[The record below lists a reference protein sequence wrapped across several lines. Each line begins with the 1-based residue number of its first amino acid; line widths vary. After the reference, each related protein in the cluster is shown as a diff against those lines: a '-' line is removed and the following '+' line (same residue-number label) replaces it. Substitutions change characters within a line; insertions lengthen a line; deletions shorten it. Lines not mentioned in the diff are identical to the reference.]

1 MEGEDYLST
10 PIFRATPGDFDILKW
25 WQDNKAQY
33 PRLAQVAKDIL
44 SVPITGVGV
53 ERVFNVTK
61 DIINDRRHRLNAE
74 TIRKLTMMRDQY
86 QRTLDTEPLE
96 SADNVDNGNS
106 LEDLY
111 TLPVGE
117 GSFSAEDTD
126 LDSDANVGDTN
137 SDSEDSPRP
146 YPPQKRRRTGL

>member
-10 PIFRATPGDFDILKW
+10 PIVRPSGDFDILKW
-25 WQDNKAQY
+25 WQQNKGHY

-74 TIRKLTMMRDQY
+74 TIRKLTIMRDRY
-86 QRTLDTEPLE
+86 QQHAGPLPAVT
-96 SADNVDNGNS
+96 SS
-106 LEDLY
+106 YPDLFQLWDDFPFNE
-111 TLPVGE
+111 TDSIMIAG
-117 GSFSAEDTD
+117 DTD
-126 LDSDANVGDTN
+126 GEDSDGSGTEETPVR
-137 SDSEDSPRP
+137 PRP
-146 YPPQKRRRTGL
+146 EKRRRIGS

>member
-10 PIFRATPGDFDILKW
+10 PIVRPSGDFDILRW
-25 WQDNKAQY
+25 WQQNRGHY

-74 TIRKLTMMRDQY
+74 TIRRLTIMRDRY
-86 QRTLDTEPLE
+86 QQTLSPEQMDG
-96 SADNVDNGNS
+96 ADISVEGSNLTQPD
-106 LEDLY
+106 DLY
-111 TLPVGE
+111 TLPPGE
-117 GSFSAEDTD
+117 GSLST
-126 LDSDANVGDTN
+126 
-137 SDSEDSPRP
+137 EDSHSSPTNESDVEDLLDG
-146 YPPQKRRRTGL
+146 PPDKRRRIGP